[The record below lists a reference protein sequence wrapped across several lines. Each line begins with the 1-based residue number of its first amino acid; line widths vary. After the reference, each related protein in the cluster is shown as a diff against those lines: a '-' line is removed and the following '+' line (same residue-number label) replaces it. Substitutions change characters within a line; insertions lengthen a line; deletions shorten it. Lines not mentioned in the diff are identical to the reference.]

1 MSLGPRL
8 AQALAEALAPVALQ
22 IGALAATGGETAAAL
37 LTRFAVQ
44 GIQLADEIEPG
55 VSLGLTL
62 GRLSI
67 PIATKAGAFGDAD
80 SLVRIRDRLRKVRTE
95 GSLT

>member
-1 MSLGPRL
+1 M
-8 AQALAEALAPVALQ
+8 
-22 IGALAATGGETAAAL
+22 
-37 LTRFAVQ
+37 
-44 GIQLADEIEPG
+44 
-55 VSLGLTL
+55 SLGLTL

-80 SLVRIRDRLRKVRTE
+80 SLVRIRDRLRKARTE